1 MGEHRERTDKRMS
14 QEVIRQVIIPL
25 ALKNLGA
32 RYIVKPYMGEY
43 NDEDKTIK
51 WGLGHKKHGD
61 KRHRTGVTF
70 KGIHYR
76 DGKTVEGDTRAIEVD
91 RTWDGLPSMTTGSC
105 RMTRR
110 LRKSSCRLRRRST
123 RFARSLLLTSCRAF
137 P

>member
-1 MGEHRERTDKRMS
+1 MS

-25 ALKNLGA
+25 ALSLGA

-76 DGKTVEGDTRAIEVD
+76 DGKTVEGDTRAVEVD
-91 RTWDGLPSMTTGSC
+91 RHLGWSAKHDN
-105 RMTRR
+105 R
-110 LRKSSCRLRRRST
+110 LVQNDETITKKLMSFEETFNKIRSFSSL
-123 RFARSLLLTSCRAF
+123 
-137 P
+137 